1 MNTIGERLLHARDS
15 AHTRLGRTH
24 RITQSELA
32 DMMGIRQPSLVS
44 IEKVQNKSTDV
55 GAEKLMKAAKFL
67 KVSFMWL
74 ATGRGDML
82 NDEDNL
88 IGELQKL
95 KGYPLIYPQHVKTR
109 QDVEIQ
115 QTINVSKEVAQN
127 LSKKAFFTLVSD
139 NGLSPQCERGDI
151 VLVDPGVPV
160 SVEDYVL
167 VALPNYRIPVVR
179 QIVERSLEQY
189 SLRPINQNMA
199 EQPLDDI
206 NHLIGVVVEF
216 RHCPSEK
223 NRITSWQEENR
234 KTIGNVVNMFQDG

>member
-1 MNTIGERLLHARDS
+1 MNTIGDRLLHARDS
-15 AHTRLGRTH
+15 AHTRLSRTH
-24 RITQSELA
+24 KITQSELA

-44 IEKVQNKSTDV
+44 IEKNQNKSTDV
-55 GAEKLMKAAKFL
+55 GAEKLMKAAQFL

-95 KGYPLIYPQHVKTR
+95 KGYPLVYPQHAKTR
-109 QDVEIQ
+109 QDEEIQ

-127 LSKKAFFTLVSD
+127 LSEKAFFTLVSD

-167 VALPNYRIPVVR
+167 VALPNYRMPVVR
-179 QIVERSLEQY
+179 QIVERSLDQY

-206 NHLIGVVVEF
+206 NHLIGIVVEF

-234 KTIGNVVNMFQDG
+234 KTIGNVVNMFKDG

>member
-1 MNTIGERLLHARDS
+1 MNTIGDRLRHARET
-15 AHTRLGRTH
+15 ANARIGRTH
-24 RITQSELA
+24 KITQSELG
-32 DMMGIRQPSLVS
+32 DMMGLRQSSLYS
-44 IEKVQNKSTDV
+44 IETNQNKSSDV
-55 GAEKLMKAAKFL
+55 GAEKLLKAAAFL
-67 KVSFMWL
+67 QVSFMWL

-82 NDEDNL
+82 GDDTNL

-95 KGYPLIYPQHVKTR
+95 KGYPLVYPQHAKTR
-109 QDVEIQ
+109 KDDEIQ
-115 QTINVSKEVAQN
+115 QIISVSKEVAQN
-127 LSKKAFFTLVSD
+127 LTEKAFFTLVSD

-167 VALPNYRIPVVR
+167 VALPNYRMPVVR
-179 QIVERSLEQY
+179 QIVERSLDQY

-234 KTIGNVVNMFQDG
+234 KTISNVVNMFQDG